1 VIVTGSALLLRP
13 ISTSKQVTPSGS
25 PGGAITSAQ
34 LPQKRRSSRVQFFP
48 DYVDRL
54 TEVGT
59 RRDSTAEMRF

>member
-1 VIVTGSALLLRP
+1 MIVAGSAAAASDLD
-13 ISTSKQVTPSGS
+13 SKQVTPSRS
-25 PGGAITSAQ
+25 LLAALSSAQ

-54 TEVGT
+54 TEVGP